1 MTLNLKVIIMFRI
14 QQYRPSKRNRFS
26 KVKHSQW
33 SEPTTQQ
40 GVQTTIRLVEYRG
53 NITNEEI
60 TGMDVYLGRDGKIGA
75 IWFEVS
81 DPRYDW
87 DNGYFSFMVH
97 YRPRKRNWDL
107 SLEER
112 RAEEHE
118 QLLFFLKEALKYFK
132 EEEMN
137 VDVRILDDDLNEITV
152 DEFLSSI
159 A

>member
-1 MTLNLKVIIMFRI
+1 MFRI
-14 QQYRPSKRNRFS
+14 QQYRPSKRNRHS

-60 TGMDVYLGRDGKIGA
+60 TGMDVFLSRDGKIGA

-81 DPRYDW
+81 DPRYNW
-87 DNGYFSFMVH
+87 DDGYFSFMVY
-97 YRPRKRNWDL
+97 YRPRKRKVV
-107 SLEER
+107 SFEES
-112 RAEEHE
+112 RAEESEH
-118 QLLFFLKEALKYFK
+118 LLFFVKEALNYFQT
-132 EEEMN
+132 EEM
-137 VDVRILDDDLNEITV
+137 DVKVRVLDDDINEITV